1 MYEYKATVISV
12 YDGDTI
18 TVDIELGFGIIFHKQ
33 KLRLAYIDA
42 PEVKGEER
50 EQGLVSRDRVRELI
64 LGKEIT
70 IKTYK
75 DSKGKYGRWIAEVF
89 YKEFPEEGYTI
100 SLNEQ
105 LINEGLAEKHI
116 Y

>member
-1 MYEYKATVISV
+1 MYEYKAVVTKV

-18 TVDIELGFGIIFHKQ
+18 TVDIELGFGIFFNKQ
-33 KLRLAYIDA
+33 KLRLAYINT
-42 PEVKGEER
+42 PEVRGEER

-64 LGKEIT
+64 MGKEIK

-89 YKEFPEEGYTI
+89 YGDNVN
-100 SLNEQ
+100 LNEQ